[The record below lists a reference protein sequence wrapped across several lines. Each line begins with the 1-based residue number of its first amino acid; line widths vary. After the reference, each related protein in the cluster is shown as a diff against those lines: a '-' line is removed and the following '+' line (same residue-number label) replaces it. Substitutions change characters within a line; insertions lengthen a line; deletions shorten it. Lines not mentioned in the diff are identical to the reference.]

1 MPAAKGS
8 LSSSVDF
15 AFSTSDFFQKQTN
28 GRDGCQTGDVL
39 RGLGTPWESLPSHV
53 ESWVWQQS
61 KVKEQPAGELDC
73 SLFVWSITEAG
84 DSIHIAPSI
93 EDKYLAWKSSL
104 DVCSLALIRDTA
116 GLV

>member
-1 MPAAKGS
+1 M
-8 LSSSVDF
+8 LMSSSADF
-15 AFSTSDFFQKQTN
+15 ARFSACKFLEEQVMTKVVANKVTF
-28 GRDGCQTGDVL
+28 CE
-39 RGLGTPWESLPSHV
+39 GLAIHGSPSPLMSNLGFGSSPKSKNSLQR
-53 ESWVWQQS
+53 EF
-61 KVKEQPAGELDC
+61 DC
-73 SLFVWSITEAG
+73 SLFVWSITEPG